1 MYIIYTYTYIYVCV
15 CIYIYTTLCGPTHL
29 LIRHLCC
36 WQSLRIVDNAAINM
50 VYKYLFESLL
60 SILWVIYLEV
70 ELLDHMV
77 IL

>member
-1 MYIIYTYTYIYVCV
+1 MYV
-15 CIYIYTTLCGPTHL
+15 CIYIYIYIHIYIYTTWCGPTHL
-29 LIRHLCC
+29 SIRRLCC